1 MIYRDRIAPYLSSSG
16 KPGDRLAA
24 LKRRKPRTYLDLPYL
39 AAQRDVTSS
48 RRASARVINA
58 SRWLARALRCYAS
71 DQPRNF
77 QRTVEGTGGGG
88 ASPISRR
95 RPLDF
100 YRFFLATLSGIN
112 KREEKIRRSA
122 TDCVHSS
129 LPPPSLSLSLSLSL
143 SRSLSYSL
151 SLGVLRFN

>member
-88 ASPISRR
+88 GFAHLAAPSSR
-95 RPLDF
+95 
-100 YRFFLATLSGIN
+100 FLSI
-112 KREEKIRRSA
+112 
-122 TDCVHSS
+122 
-129 LPPPSLSLSLSLSL
+129 L
-143 SRSLSYSL
+143 SRDFE
-151 SLGVLRFN
+151 RD